1 MWKLILILAFLPSLA
16 MAQSN
21 TGMSQDMM
29 KMMEQAQKAQACMQ
43 NIDTSEFEEI
53 EQEGGKM
60 ETRIKSLCTGG
71 KRDEA
76 QKQAIAYS
84 REMMSR
90 PAMKQM
96 RECSEM
102 LRGMIPKMPFDNFE
116 EEFVN
121 KHICDEMK

>member
-21 TGMSQDMM
+21 SGMSQDMM

-43 NIDTSEFEEI
+43 NIDTSEIEEI
-53 EQEGGKM
+53 EQEGRKM
-60 ETRIKSLCTGG
+60 ETRIKSLCTDG

-90 PAMKQM
+90 PAMKQI

-116 EEFVN
+116 EECEN
-121 KHICDEMK
+121 KHICDESK

>member
-21 TGMSQDMM
+21 SGMSQDMM

-53 EQEGGKM
+53 EQEGRKM
-60 ETRIKSLCTGG
+60 ETRIKSLCTDG

-90 PAMKQM
+90 PAMKQI

-116 EEFVN
+116 EEFEN
-121 KHICDEMK
+121 KHICDEIK

>member
-1 MWKLILILAFLPSLA
+1 MWKLILILAFVPSLA

-21 TGMSQDMM
+21 SGMSQDMM
-29 KMMEQAQKAQACMQ
+29 NMMEQAQKAQACMQ
-43 NIDTSEFEEI
+43 NIDTSEFEKI
-53 EQEGGKM
+53 EQEGRKM
-60 ETRIKSLCTGG
+60 ETKIKSLCTCV
-71 KRDEA
+71 KLDEA

-90 PAMKQM
+90 PAMEQM

-116 EEFVN
+116 EEFEN
-121 KHICDEMK
+121 KHICDEIK